1 MSCVLQDETR
11 AKFMDF
17 PSPRSG
23 DDGNY
28 GETFKTTLYYGKK
41 SGLRSQ
47 GFALDYPCC
56 FFLTL

>member
-1 MSCVLQDETR
+1 
-11 AKFMDF
+11 MDD

-41 SGLRSQ
+41 SGLRAQ

-56 FFLTL
+56 FFLTLWEISWYS